1 MSPHLHSTVADRYT
15 LTSELRVQPG
25 FSAWLATDS
34 TLGRDCQL
42 FMVSDPALTAR
53 ANAITSSLVLSSN
66 PYFTPVRQLLRDGDA
81 SLIVTDLDEGVSVH
95 ELLEHGQMFGPEGMR
110 AILCELCDA
119 ADSLLE
125 VSLNHQGICAGTVRL
140 IPGGIRLADAPV
152 SCVIRPWVVDGE
164 QSIPDEQLAIK
175 QIAGVLFAMITGK
188 DFMPGVND
196 VLPDAFHKEGLP
208 DEYAA
213 ICSRALGIPAVAGK
227 KPVDLL
233 TLREMR
239 VLLGDPVAWDK
250 LTDADLPP
258 LDGQGAPS
266 ISQVALAPTMESEE
280 RKAKEEDEAR
290 QEEAA
295 RKAKEAERKAKEASW
310 DAGQLLF
317 AGGRAVED
325 VEPSEDTNFLAPLED
340 APAPAEPEEPAAPA
354 YVNTLNSRKTMMMD
368 VSQIRQT
375 VASGSD
381 DEGDEATQ
389 PMMKRP
395 SAPAPALPDRPQEG
409 PAAGTPGQA
418 AAMAGQSV
426 VEPAA
431 VEPANDAIDESELVA
446 AADSSLAV
454 IVAETE
460 AVEAAK
466 EAKAAQ
472 AKAIAEAEAPALPP
486 RPVTPAA
493 AAPAAPVTP
502 APVTAASAHQTTTP
516 KPAMPAPPV
525 TAAPAPAA
533 SARPAAQAVPVMGAS
548 AAGTADEPLPPVI
561 RPAAQ
566 PVKPLIDEDEDATT
580 LPPSFAPAFPPQ
592 SGYPAPDAMLAGH
605 GDDAGDEGQ
614 PKRSRVGKVVG
625 TIIGVL
631 AFLGLIGGGV
641 YLAIDLWNSHSGS
654 SDQKDDTGWPGLN
667 ENDVPFPGKN
677 GSTTGSSAQE
687 GVTTIAAVDATQP
700 ASADEPVVVPGPFGW

>member
-140 IPGGIRLADAPV
+140 IPDGIRLADAPV

-175 QIAGVLFAMITGK
+175 QIAGVLFAMVTGK

-196 VLPDAFHKEGLP
+196 VLPDAFHREGLP
-208 DEYAA
+208 DEYAT

-239 VLLGDPVAWDK
+239 VLLGDPIAWDK
-250 LTDADLPP
+250 LTDAELPP

-340 APAPAEPEEPAAPA
+340 APAPTEPEEPAAPA

-375 VASGSD
+375 VASESD

-389 PMMKRP
+389 PMMKRNA
-395 SAPAPALPDRPQEG
+395 APAPALPDRPQEA
-409 PAAGTPGQA
+409 PAAGAPGQVA
-418 AAMAGQSV
+418 AAGQPV
-426 VEPAA
+426 VGQP
-431 VEPANDAIDESELVA
+431 NDAIDESELVA

-486 RPVTPAA
+486 RPAAPAA
-493 AAPAAPVTP
+493 PAKPHPAASAAAAPVAAHQTAAPRPAMPKPPVGAPAAPAAPV
-502 APVTAASAHQTTTP
+502 ASAGP
-516 KPAMPAPPV
+516 
-525 TAAPAPAA
+525 AAPAA
-533 SARPAAQAVPVMGAS
+533 
-548 AAGTADEPLPPVI
+548 AAGTADEPLPPII

-605 GDDAGDEGQ
+605 GDDAGEEDQ
-614 PKRSRVGKVVG
+614 PKRSRAGKIIG

-654 SDQKDDTGWPGLN
+654 SDQKGDTGWPGLN
-667 ENDVPFPGKN
+667 ENDVPFPGKD

-687 GVTTIAAVDATQP
+687 DVTTIAAADATQP
-700 ASADEPVVVPGPFGW
+700 ASSDELVVVPGAFGW